1 MDRNSNN
8 DEGETNMGSDKLRKK
23 KHKIESFLRE
33 RTEKATK
40 KVNRNIENTKYQ
52 RLIYRRYTTTCTINE
67 DYRSIWMGGELR
79 FNFKK

>member
-40 KVNRNIENTKYQ
+40 KKANRKNTKYQ
-52 RLIYRRYTTTCTINE
+52 RLIYRRYTATCTINE

>member
-1 MDRNSNN
+1 
-8 DEGETNMGSDKLRKK
+8 MGSDKLRKK

-40 KVNRNIENTKYQ
+40 KKANRKNTKYQ

-67 DYRSIWMGGELR
+67 DYRSIWMGGKLR

>member
-40 KVNRNIENTKYQ
+40 KRIE
-52 RLIYRRYTTTCTINE
+52 I
-67 DYRSIWMGGELR
+67 
-79 FNFKK
+79 

>member
-40 KVNRNIENTKYQ
+40 KRIEIQKIRNTK
-52 RLIYRRYTTTCTINE
+52 
-67 DYRSIWMGGELR
+67 D
-79 FNFKK
+79 

>member
-1 MDRNSNN
+1 
-8 DEGETNMGSDKLRKK
+8 MGSDKLRKK

-40 KVNRNIENTKYQ
+40 KKANRKNTKYQ